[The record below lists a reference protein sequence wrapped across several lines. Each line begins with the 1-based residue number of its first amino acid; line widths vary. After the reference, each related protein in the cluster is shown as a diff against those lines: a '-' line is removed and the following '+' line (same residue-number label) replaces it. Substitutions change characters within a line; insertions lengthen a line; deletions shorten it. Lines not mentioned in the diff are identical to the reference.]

1 MCDDEIMNMGEYES
15 FSLARSFALE
25 NIKNTLQRVT
35 AQTDIISEIYIFY
48 KNNAVAI
55 GATGEKR
62 ELYKMFGMEYEKF
75 CDFLDKNNGK
85 FVSLDENDTFDGKKR
100 TYHLHKIR

>member
-1 MCDDEIMNMGEYES
+1 MFVKDFFYKKK
-15 FSLARSFALE
+15 SLERP
-25 NIKNTLQRVT
+25 KW
-35 AQTDIISEIYIFY
+35 QTTIFY

-55 GATGEKR
+55 GATGEKS

-85 FVSLDENDTFDGKKR
+85 FVSLDEDDTFDEKKE
-100 TYHLHKIR
+100 HII